1 MNLSGAVAAGGG
13 TNFWTENKDLLAL
26 IVSLLALAISIITS
40 KQNLTASRK
49 IAEEAAAHNLK
60 LAKAATYQR
69 IHELLVDPKA
79 AAGRRRLFQAARAH
93 QFPRLGEDGWDEIN
107 YSLALYDT
115 LAGYVY
121 REQVDE
127 DVVLDAWHHPLVN
140 IAGPVREF
148 MAHRKTQ
155 DVQQP
160 WAHLMG
166 LLAKAEQY
174 RCHCPAD
181 AGDAAVRPSALSAEP
196 ERGSP
201 VAGTSR
207 ERRSIRGP
215 GLTSQLRDLAGGAGP
230 LARSPPLLRFLVVR
244 LSFS

>member
-1 MNLSGAVAAGGG
+1 MS
-13 TNFWTENKDLLAL
+13 FWTENKDLLAL
-26 IVSLLALAISIITS
+26 IVSLLALAVSIITS

-49 IAEEAAAHNLK
+49 IAEESAAHNLK

-121 REQVDE
+121 RGQVDE

-140 IAGPVREF
+140 IAGPVRGF

-155 DVQQP
+155 NVQQP
-160 WAHLMG
+160 WAHLMD
-166 LLAKAEQY
+166 LLTKAERYQ
-174 RCHCPAD
+174 CHCPAD
-181 AGDAAVRPSALSAEP
+181 AGGTAVRPSPAETTSAP
-196 ERGSP
+196 GS
-201 VAGTSR
+201 
-207 ERRSIRGP
+207 
-215 GLTSQLRDLAGGAGP
+215 
-230 LARSPPLLRFLVVR
+230 
-244 LSFS
+244 